1 MAFLSDLSTILSDN
15 LQDDRFAI
23 PAVEFVAFLV
33 DSYIPVIPEGSDP
46 RSANPIPM
54 IKVSGSSTDTVFL
67 LQLPEIVHAYPEIP
81 FQIGK
86 YSSIRSCCQ
95 SLWCIHSNTFPA
107 RGCSQKA
114 HWDAVASFPKGTVY
128 PHLSIYYTDQYDLAQ
143 VRSSAAEYL
152 FMETESEI
160 LKYEDWAASP
170 KQLKPQVDDLR
181 VALSLDT

>member
-67 LQLPEIVHAYPEIP
+67 L
-81 FQIGK
+81 
-86 YSSIRSCCQ
+86 
-95 SLWCIHSNTFPA
+95 
-107 RGCSQKA
+107 
-114 HWDAVASFPKGTVY
+114 
-128 PHLSIYYTDQYDLAQ
+128 
-143 VRSSAAEYL
+143 
-152 FMETESEI
+152 
-160 LKYEDWAASP
+160 
-170 KQLKPQVDDLR
+170 
-181 VALSLDT
+181 